1 MTELFHASE
10 VVEVALQIEQNGGTF
25 YGLLADKMTD
35 PPVKQ
40 LFQDLAKAEQKH
52 YETFQELLSRAAH
65 WEPVGVYAAEY
76 KDYMD
81 CLVSHNVFNR
91 ENTAKEVTDKIT
103 DKTQALRYSQNIEKD
118 SILFY
123 MEMKECVPE
132 TERKIIE
139 ALIAEEKKHL
149 LRLIKMEVEADY
161 SV

>member
-10 VVEVALQIEQNGGTF
+10 VVEVALRIEQNGGTF
-25 YGLLADKMTD
+25 YGLLGDKMTD

-40 LFQDLAKAEQKH
+40 LFQDLAVEEQKH

-76 KDYMD
+76 RDYME
-81 CLVSHNVFNR
+81 CLASHNVFNR
-91 ENTAKEVTDKIT
+91 GNTAKEITDKIA
-103 DKTQALRYSQNIEKD
+103 DKIEALHYAQDIEKD

-132 TERKIIE
+132 GERKIIE
-139 ALIAEEKKHL
+139 ALIEEEKKHL
-149 LRLIKMEVEADY
+149 FSLIKMEIDADY